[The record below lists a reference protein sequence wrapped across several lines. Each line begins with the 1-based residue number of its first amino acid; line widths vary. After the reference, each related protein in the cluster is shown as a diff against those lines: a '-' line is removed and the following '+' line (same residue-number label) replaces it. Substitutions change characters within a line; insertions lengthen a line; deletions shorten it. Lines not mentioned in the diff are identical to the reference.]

1 MSQFNIEIS
10 QTSNQNIVKFIA
22 NSFLTRSTSY
32 EFKNIDEAKSSP
44 LAQQLF
50 YLPFVKTVYI
60 SQNFIAIEK
69 YNIVEWKDVQQEVAD
84 SILEYLNEGK
94 PVITETETAKKIPVS
109 VYAEST
115 PNPSV
120 MKFVANKPLAT
131 GTFEFK
137 NIDEAI
143 HSPLA
148 KALFNFPF
156 VKEVFISSNYVSVM
170 KYNVAEWQEISME
183 IREFIRKFIEDGK
196 PVLNDEILN
205 NINTSGVNSSSEKN
219 TSEENAKPHSDIEK
233 EIISILDEYVKPAV
247 ASDGGHILFDS
258 FNEETKTVKVIL
270 QGACSGCPSSTIT
283 LKNGIETMLKEM
295 LHGQINNVEAING

>member
-10 QTSNQNIVKFIA
+10 ETSNQNIVKFVV
-22 NSFLTRSTSY
+22 NSFLTRATSY
-32 EFKNIDEAKSSP
+32 EFKNIDEAKPSP

-69 YNIVEWKDVQQEVAD
+69 YNIVEWQDVQQEVAD
-84 SILEYLNEGK
+84 SILEYLNSGK
-94 PVITETETAKKIPVS
+94 PAITESDAPKKIPVS
-109 VYAEST
+109 IYAEST

-137 NIDEAI
+137 NIDEAVY
-143 HSPLA
+143 SPLA
-148 KALFNFPF
+148 KALFSFPF
-156 VKEVFISSNYVSVM
+156 VKEVFFSENYVSVM

-183 IREFIRKFIEDGK
+183 VREFIRKFIEEGK

-205 NINTSGVNSSSEKN
+205 ATNADKSNSSTN
-219 TSEENAKPHSDIEK
+219 TTSEEKVYTNIEQ

-295 LHGQINNVEAING
+295 LQGQINEVVAING

>member
-10 QTSNQNIVKFIA
+10 NTSSPKIVKFIV
-22 NSFLTRSTSY
+22 NSFLTQSSSY
-32 EFKNIDEAKSSP
+32 EFNNVDEAKPSP

-50 YLPFVKTVYI
+50 YLPFVKTVFI

-69 YNIVEWKDVQQEVAD
+69 YDIVEWEDVQQEVAD
-84 SILEYLNEGK
+84 SILEYLNTGN
-94 PVITETETAKKIPVS
+94 PVISEQPKVKKVPVS
-109 VYAEST
+109 VYAETT

-120 MKFVANKPLAT
+120 MKFVANKTLAS

-137 NIDEAI
+137 SIHETA

-148 KALFNFPF
+148 KELFSFPF
-156 VKEVFISSNYVSVM
+156 VKEVFISANYISVM
-170 KYNVAEWQEISME
+170 IHSFVEWHDISSE
-183 IREFIRKFIEDGK
+183 LREFIKKFLEEGK

-205 NINTSGVNSSSEKN
+205 ATNSNNSSTNN
-219 TSEENAKPHSDIEK
+219 TSEENLKVYTELEK

-247 ASDGGHILFDS
+247 ASDGGHIMFDS
-258 FNEETKTVKVIL
+258 FNRETKTVKVIL

-295 LHGQINNVEAING
+295 LRGQVQQVVAING

>member
-10 QTSNQNIVKFIA
+10 NTSSPKIVKFIV
-22 NSFLTRSTSY
+22 NSFLTQSSSY
-32 EFKNIDEAKSSP
+32 EFNNVEEAKPSP

-50 YLPFVKTVYI
+50 YLPFVKTVFI

-69 YNIVEWKDVQQEVAD
+69 YDIVEWEDVQQEVAD
-84 SILEYLNEGK
+84 SILEYLNTGN
-94 PVITETETAKKIPVS
+94 PVISEQPKVKKVPVS
-109 VYAEST
+109 VYAETT

-120 MKFVANKPLAT
+120 MKFVANKTLAS

-137 NIDEAI
+137 SIDETA

-148 KALFNFPF
+148 KELFTFPF
-156 VKEVFISSNYVSVM
+156 VKEVFISANYISVM
-170 KYNVAEWQEISME
+170 IHSFVEWHDISLE
-183 IREFIRKFIEDGK
+183 LREFIKKFLEEGK

-205 NINTSGVNSSSEKN
+205 ATNSNNSSTNN
-219 TSEENAKPHSDIEK
+219 TSEENLKVYTELEK

-247 ASDGGHILFDS
+247 ASDGGHIMFDS
-258 FNEETKTVKVIL
+258 FNRETKTVKVIL

-295 LHGQINNVEAING
+295 LRGQVQQVVAING